1 MIGTNLYFKVKIGSF
16 LKLLVTESMK
26 LWKREVQY
34 SVVKKRGSI
43 FSGSTVDLKVIFN
56 SSELL
61 SRIILALMIEIAS
74 FLTTFIKKVS
84 CKR

>member
-1 MIGTNLYFKVKIGSF
+1 M
-16 LKLLVTESMK
+16 
-26 LWKREVQY
+26 
-34 SVVKKRGSI
+34 KKRGSI
-43 FSGSTVDLKVIFN
+43 FSGSTADLKVIFN